1 MKRLKILSDMSVQCV
16 RKSGEK
22 GERGMLS
29 LDAGEQQLFYI
40 IVLHGA
46 EVRDRLE
53 RRMERIQKEKDK
65 LDEELRQLK
74 QSRSY
79 GIGKMVTWLP
89 GKIKM
94 LIRGRED

>member
-1 MKRLKILSDMSVQCV
+1 MSVQCV

-29 LDAGEQQLFYI
+29 LDAGEQQLFILLCYT
-40 IVLHGA
+40 VQRCVTDSREGW
-46 EVRDRLE
+46 
-53 RRMERIQKEKDK
+53 KEYRKKKNK

-79 GIGKMVTWLP
+79 GIGKW
-89 GKIKM
+89 
-94 LIRGRED
+94 